1 MLVFHRNAR
10 LIVAS
15 CSRTHVHGSWQ
26 TNKMLRDGSEVE
38 YEAFVPR
45 ATEGKCIF
53 VGMCCKVPG
62 LCLPP
67 DRHSHESFAFPLVVS
82 VCDLPEECLGSR
94 VSSLLVACTCV
105 LRMQYDSATF
115 SFVGFLYFL
124 GSHDCQ
130 QITRLTYVVQI
141 SVLHRICMYGMVCE
155 SRLASPHA
163 LGRIS
168 GHGRQHA
175 PSPSWC

>member
-62 LCLPP
+62 LSLPP

-105 LRMQYDSATF
+105 LRMRYHSATF

-155 SRLASPHA
+155 QI
-163 LGRIS
+163 GI
-168 GHGRQHA
+168 A
-175 PSPSWC
+175 PCTGQDFW